1 MRNLETSD
9 LFKAGRLMLKIGVR
23 EELQEVAKRAEESKA
38 KKIKLD
44 FGFDLLFG
52 IFEKAMQE
60 NAEKEIYI
68 FIADLFE
75 CEWEEVKKMN
85 PIEMLKKLEEVAN
98 IEEWKNFFGC
108 VLKSIKKN

>member
-9 LFKAGRLMLKIGVR
+9 LFKAGRLILKIGVR
-23 EELQEVAKRAEESKA
+23 EELQEVAKRAEENKA
-38 KKIKLD
+38 KKAKLD
-44 FGFDLLFG
+44 LGFDLLFG

-60 NAEKEIYI
+60 NAEKEIYV

-85 PIEMLKKLEEVAN
+85 PIEMFKKLEEVAN

-108 VLKSIKKN
+108 VFKSIKMN